1 MSKLKRSFFSKSK
14 QCKEGGYQKKD
25 WYSISL
31 PMAKI
36 KQMQNIL
43 EDMNVDT

>member
-14 QCKEGGYQKKD
+14 QCKEGGYQKKKD

-43 EDMNVDT
+43 